1 MSATQVVTRSPSH
14 ASNNERA
21 PRPSSAFTTE
31 ATPTAAAG
39 IPSLELEHQDRRNLK
54 ISVRLVETIRHFWD
68 LGFTAFGGPGVHV
81 VILRKRFVENLAWLD
96 ATTFADL
103 FSLGNALPGPGST
116 QLAFS
121 IALARN
127 GTLAGLVAFL
137 FWSIPGA
144 AGMAALGAGV
154 RKFPERLP
162 PIVLGLLTGLNAA
175 AVGLIALA
183 AFQLSKSSITDPITR
198 LLVIGSASF
207 GICYH
212 APWMYPVLVFGG
224 GLITLAYDYRHR
236 IVKGVSA
243 KLNLRNRKA
252 VKNHNPAQNN
262 RQNFSAQVIELEPV
276 ASTRRASLD
285 ATDKKQPAPAVQ
297 ELPFQVGASST
308 QANLRHRSAQS
319 ADHNASNAISN
330 ETNSAEINR
339 RTPIMVL
346 PHKIALALGA
356 GFIILV
362 VTVVVTRSQLKS
374 PPRTLDFFTN
384 MMIAGVIIFGGGPV
398 VVPLLRGYTVENGWV
413 SPSSFVIAMNR
424 LVCSILNQSLSPLLL
439 LHRTKQV
446 DSRDFLLGF
455 AILQAFPGPNFNFAA
470 YLGVLSIPNN
480 PALGA
485 FLGWLGIFSPGLL
498 LKLSLLP
505 LYHTW
510 RKHEV
515 TKSVLRGL
523 NASATGLV
531 YTAVWQLFLVGYIYT
546 PARGVVMEAA
556 SQSGPLT
563 SDPFWGVV
571 ASSAFVAT
579 QWFKSPPAVTILA
592 GAVAGLAWFGV
603 VGAAGTERQQA
614 FF

>member
-1 MSATQVVTRSPSH
+1 MSAAQLVTRSRTAH
-14 ASNNERA
+14 AASVA
-21 PRPSSAFTTE
+21 LPDTH
-31 ATPTAAAG
+31 
-39 IPSLELEHQDRRNLK
+39 LQQDRRHVKL
-54 ISVRLVETIRHFWD
+54 SARLVETVRHFWD

-81 VILRKRFVENLAWLD
+81 VILRKRFVDKLAWLD
-96 ATTFADL
+96 EATFADL

-121 IALARN
+121 IAVSRN

-162 PIVLGLLTGLNAA
+162 PVVLALLTGLNAA

-183 AFQLSKSSITDPITR
+183 AFQLSKSSITDPVTR
-198 LLVIGSASF
+198 LLVLGSASF

-224 GLITLAYDYRHR
+224 GLITLLYDFRRR
-236 IVKGVSA
+236 ILSAVTSKVKRQRTST
-243 KLNLRNRKA
+243 RKPS
-252 VKNHNPAQNN
+252 PADHATQPE
-262 RQNFSAQVIELEPV
+262 QTQDIELEPV

-285 ATDKKQPAPAVQ
+285 ATDKKQPGPAVQ
-297 ELPFQVGASST
+297 GLPFQSAST
-308 QANLRHRSAQS
+308 LRQRNATTVDRTDAIPV
-319 ADHNASNAISN
+319 AD
-330 ETNSAEINR
+330 R

-346 PHKIALALGA
+346 NRNMAMALGA
-356 GFIILV
+356 GFIALIV
-362 VTVVVTRSQLKS
+362 AVVVTRSQLTS
-374 PPRTLDFFTN
+374 PPRAFDFFTN

-398 VVPLLRGYTVENGWV
+398 VIPLLRGYTVENGWV
-413 SPSSFVIAMNR
+413 E
-424 LVCSILNQSLSPLLL
+424 
-439 LHRTKQV
+439 
-446 DSRDFLLGF
+446 SRDFLLGF
-455 AILQAFPGPNFNFAA
+455 AILQALPGPNFNFAA
-470 YLGVLSIPNN
+470 YLGVLAVPNN

-485 FLGWLGIFSPGLL
+485 FVGWLGIFSPGIL

-505 LYHTW
+505 IYNTW

-515 TKSVLRGL
+515 AKSVLRGL

-531 YTAVWQLFLVGYIYT
+531 FTAVWQLFLVGYIYA
-546 PARGVVMEAA
+546 PARGMVVEAT

-579 QWFKSPPAVTILA
+579 QWFKSPPAVTIVA
-592 GAVAGLAWFGV
+592 GAVAGLAWYGV

>member
-1 MSATQVVTRSPSH
+1 MSTAQELAQSRSRISH
-14 ASNNERA
+14 LGTA
-21 PRPSSAFTTE
+21 RPSSAVNTDGTPSVSASAGALLEPE
-31 ATPTAAAG
+31 A
-39 IPSLELEHQDRRNLK
+39 QDRRHLRL
-54 ISVRLVETIRHFWD
+54 SVRLVDTIRHFWD

-81 VILRKRFVENLAWLD
+81 VILRKRFVDQLAWLD
-96 ATTFADL
+96 ETTFADL

-127 GTLAGLVAFL
+127 GTLAGLIAFL
-137 FWSIPGA
+137 CWSLPGA

-162 PIVLGLLTGLNAA
+162 PIVLGLLTGLNAS

-183 AFQLSKSSITDPITR
+183 AFQLSKSSITDSVSR
-198 LLVIGSASF
+198 LLVLGSAAF

-224 GLITLAYDYRHR
+224 GFITLLYDFRHR
-236 IVKGVSA
+236 LLKAITRKFTSNKVKSE
-243 KLNLRNRKA
+243 
-252 VKNHNPAQNN
+252 NHG
-262 RQNFSAQVIELEPV
+262 QVAANTQGESIQDIELEPV
-276 ASTRRASLD
+276 VRRASVD
-285 ATDKKQPAPAVQ
+285 ATDKKQPGPALQ
-297 ELPFQVGASST
+297 QLPFQAATSST
-308 QANLRHRSAQS
+308 ETHIRQRNAHTVDRGNTNYNQHGNTSPAAG
-319 ADHNASNAISN
+319 AD
-330 ETNSAEINR
+330 T

-346 PHKIALALGA
+346 NRNISIALLTA
-356 GFIILV
+356 FIALV
-362 VTVVVTRSQLKS
+362 VAVVVTRSQLTS
-374 PPRTLDFFTN
+374 PPRILDFFTN
-384 MMIAGVIIFGGGPV
+384 MMIAGIIIFGGGPV
-398 VVPLLRGYTVENGWV
+398 VIPLLRGYTVDNGWV
-413 SPSSFVIAMNR
+413 E
-424 LVCSILNQSLSPLLL
+424 
-439 LHRTKQV
+439 
-446 DSRDFLLGF
+446 SRDFLLGF

-470 YLGVLSIPNN
+470 YLGVLAIPSN
-480 PALGA
+480 PALGS

-505 LYHTW
+505 VYNSW

-515 TKSVLRGL
+515 AKSVLRGL

-546 PARGVVMEAA
+546 PAQGAVVEAA
-556 SQSGPLT
+556 TQSGPLT

-579 QWFKSPPAVTILA
+579 QWFKIPPAVTIVG

>member
-1 MSATQVVTRSPSH
+1 MSSTQVLTQSPSR
-14 ASNNERA
+14 ASNDLREAGSERRSSTPGISAA
-21 PRPSSAFTTE
+21 PNPTTSG
-31 ATPTAAAG
+31 APL
-39 IPSLELEHQDRRNLK
+39 LEDEYQDRRKLK
-54 ISVRLVETIRHFWD
+54 LGFRLADTIRHYWH

-81 VILRKRFVENLAWLD
+81 VILRKRFVEKLAWLD
-96 ATTFADL
+96 ETTFADL

-121 IALARN
+121 IAVARN

-162 PIVLGLLTGLNAA
+162 PTVLGLLTGLNAA
-175 AVGLIALA
+175 AVGLVALA
-183 AFQLSKSSITDPITR
+183 AFQLSKSSITDGVSR
-198 LLVIGSASF
+198 LLVLGSASF

-224 GLITLAYDYRHR
+224 GFTTLLYDFRLR
-236 IVKGVSA
+236 IIAGVSA
-243 KLNLRNRKA
+243 KLNIREARTRSNNA
-252 VKNHNPAQNN
+252 VDGAQNDST
-262 RQNFSAQVIELEPV
+262 QDIELEQV
-276 ASTRRASLD
+276 NTAQRASLD
-285 ATDKKQPAPAVQ
+285 KARTPASVQ
-297 ELPFQVGASST
+297 ELPFQVGSSLA
-308 QANLRHRSAQS
+308 QGSLRQRNAQTVDRTRTGTNQS
-319 ADHNASNAISN
+319 TEGIDAAIVD
-330 ETNSAEINR
+330 R

-346 PHKIALALGA
+346 NRYFAIGLGA
-356 GFIILV
+356 FFLTFV
-362 VTVVVTRSQLKS
+362 VAIVLTRSQLHN
-374 PPRTLDFFTN
+374 PPRAFDFFTN

-398 VVPLLRGYTVENGWV
+398 VIPLLRGYTVENGW
-413 SPSSFVIAMNR
+413 
-424 LVCSILNQSLSPLLL
+424 
-439 LHRTKQV
+439 V

-470 YLGVLSIPNN
+470 YLGVLSVPSN

-485 FLGWLGIFSPGLL
+485 FIGWLGIFSPGIL

-505 LYHTW
+505 IYNTW

-515 TKSVLRGL
+515 AKSVLRGL

-546 PARGVVMEAA
+546 PARGAVVEAT

-579 QWFKSPPAVTILA
+579 QWFKSPPAVTIVA

-603 VGAAGTERQQA
+603 VGAADTERQQA

>member
-1 MSATQVVTRSPSH
+1 MSATQVLTRSRS
-14 ASNNERA
+14 
-21 PRPSSAFTTE
+21 RPSNAADDTHSIRRSSTHVTPATANATVSSA
-31 ATPTAAAG
+31 PL
-39 IPSLELEHQDRRNLK
+39 LENEYEDRRNLK
-54 ISVRLVETIRHFWD
+54 LSVRLVDTIRHYWD

-81 VILRKRFVENLAWLD
+81 VILRKRFVEKLAWLD
-96 ATTFADL
+96 ETTFADL

-121 IALARN
+121 IAVARN

-154 RKFPERLP
+154 RNFPERLP

-183 AFQLSKSSITDPITR
+183 AFQLKS
-198 LLVIGSASF
+198 
-207 GICYH
+207 
-212 APWMYPVLVFGG
+212 
-224 GLITLAYDYRHR
+224 
-236 IVKGVSA
+236 VSR
-243 KLNLRNRKA
+243 KLNVRNRRMD
-252 VKNHNPAQNN
+252 NN
-262 RQNFSAQVIELEPV
+262 NTVEHTQHDSTQDIELEQV
-276 ASTRRASLD
+276 NTAQSTSLD
-285 ATDKKQPAPAVQ
+285 KAQTPASVQ
-297 ELPFQVGASST
+297 ELPFQAGSSS
-308 QANLRHRSAQS
+308 ARGSLRQRNAQTVDRTTDS
-319 ADHNASNAISN
+319 VNASTNGTNA
-330 ETNSAEINR
+330 AVVDR

-346 PHKIALALGA
+346 NRYFAIGLGA
-356 GFIILV
+356 VFIVFIV
-362 VTVVVTRSQLKS
+362 AVVVTRSQLTN
-374 PPRTLDFFTN
+374 PPRALDFFTN

-398 VVPLLRGYTVENGWV
+398 VIPLLRGYTVENGW
-413 SPSSFVIAMNR
+413 
-424 LVCSILNQSLSPLLL
+424 
-439 LHRTKQV
+439 V

-470 YLGVLSIPNN
+470 YLGVLSVPSN

-485 FLGWLGIFSPGLL
+485 FIGWLGIFSPGIL

-505 LYHTW
+505 IYNTW

-515 TKSVLRGL
+515 AKSVLRGL

-546 PARGVVMEAA
+546 PARGAVVEAT

-579 QWFKSPPAVTILA
+579 QWFKSPPAVTIVA

>member
-1 MSATQVVTRSPSH
+1 MVATSVMNRSGSH
-14 ASNNERA
+14 HSNMDTPGQSSVRAASVNA
-21 PRPSSAFTTE
+21 SSG
-31 ATPTAAAG
+31 PL
-39 IPSLELEHQDRRNLK
+39 LEPEHQDRRTLK
-54 ISVRLVETIRHFWD
+54 LSVRLADTIRHFWD

-81 VILRKRFVENLAWLD
+81 VILRKRFVDKLAWID
-96 ATTFADL
+96 ETTFADL

-121 IALARN
+121 IAVARN

-137 FWSIPGA
+137 FWSLPGA
-144 AGMAALGAGV
+144 AGMATLGAGV

-162 PIVLGLLTGLNAA
+162 PIVLGLLTGLNAS

-183 AFQLSKSSITDPITR
+183 AFQLSNSSITDPVTR
-198 LLVIGSASF
+198 LLVLGSASF

-224 GLITLAYDYRHR
+224 GLITLLYDFRHR
-236 IVKGVSA
+236 IVQAVSSKIQRQSA
-243 KLNLRNRKA
+243 RSKDREQNRVDIQPDA
-252 VKNHNPAQNN
+252 TQD
-262 RQNFSAQVIELEPV
+262 IELEPV
-276 ASTRRASLD
+276 ASNRRPSLDD
-285 ATDKKQPAPAVQ
+285 ATDKKQPGPAVQ
-297 ELPFQVGASST
+297 ELPFQAGPST
-308 QANLRHRSAQS
+308 AQTSLRQRTAHNVDRNRSNIAANGNTPESVAA
-319 ADHNASNAISN
+319 AD
-330 ETNSAEINR
+330 R

-346 PHKIALALGA
+346 NRTVAIALFS
-356 GFIILV
+356 GFITLV
-362 VTVVVTRSQLKS
+362 VAVVVTRSQLTS
-374 PPRTLDFFTN
+374 PPRTLDFFTD

-398 VVPLLRGYTVENGWV
+398 VIPLLRGYTVENGWV
-413 SPSSFVIAMNR
+413 E
-424 LVCSILNQSLSPLLL
+424 
-439 LHRTKQV
+439 
-446 DSRDFLLGF
+446 SRDFLLGF

-470 YLGVLSIPNN
+470 YLGVLSVPSN

-485 FLGWLGIFSPGLL
+485 FIGWLGIFSPGLL

-505 LYHTW
+505 IYNTW

-515 TKSVLRGL
+515 AKSALRGL

-531 YTAVWQLFLVGYIYT
+531 FTAVWQLFLVGYIYT
-546 PARGVVMEAA
+546 PARGAAVEAT

-579 QWFKSPPAVTILA
+579 QWFKSPPAVTIVA

-603 VGAAGTERQQA
+603 VGAAGTERQLA

>member
-1 MSATQVVTRSPSH
+1 MSATNVLTRSRSR
-14 ASNNERA
+14 ASNNVSNVDA
-21 PRPSSAFTTE
+21 PRRSSAFTTDV
-31 ATPTAAAG
+31 TTTAPASGA
-39 IPSLELEHQDRRNLK
+39 PSLDIEHEDRRNLK
-54 ISVRLVETIRHFWD
+54 LSVRLVDTIRHFWD

-81 VILRKRFVENLAWLD
+81 VILRKRFVQDLAWLD

-121 IALARN
+121 IAVARN
-127 GTLAGLVAFL
+127 GTLAGLIAFL
-137 FWSIPGA
+137 FWSLPGA

-162 PIVLGLLTGLNAA
+162 PIVLALLTGLNAA

-183 AFQLSKSSITDPITR
+183 AFQLSNSSITDPVTR
-198 LLVIGSASF
+198 LLVLGSASF

-224 GLITLAYDYRHR
+224 GLITLAYDFRHR
-236 IVKGVSA
+236 IVHSVFA
-243 KLNLRNRKA
+243 KLNIRNRQAAKQHSA
-252 VKNHNPAQNN
+252 VEVGGNN
-262 RQNFSAQVIELEPV
+262 DSNQDIELEPIS
-276 ASTRRASLD
+276 STRRASLD
-285 ATDKKQPAPAVQ
+285 ATDKKQPGPAIQ
-297 ELPFQVGASST
+297 ELPFQAGSS
-308 QANLRHRSAQS
+308 SAQAS
-319 ADHNASNAISN
+319 LRQRTPHNVVQSNNVTSQTNEADAAAAPDH
-330 ETNSAEINR
+330 

-346 PHKIALALGA
+346 NRRIALALGA
-356 GFIILV
+356 TFIVFV
-362 VTVVVTRSQLKS
+362 VAVVVTRSQLNS
-374 PPRTLDFFTN
+374 PPRTFDFFTN

-398 VVPLLRGYTVENGWV
+398 VIPLLRGYTVENGWV
-413 SPSSFVIAMNR
+413 E
-424 LVCSILNQSLSPLLL
+424 
-439 LHRTKQV
+439 
-446 DSRDFLLGF
+446 SRDFLLGF

-470 YLGVLSIPNN
+470 YLGVLAIPNN

-485 FLGWLGIFSPGLL
+485 FLGWLGIFSPGIL

-505 LYHTW
+505 IYNTW

-515 TKSVLRGL
+515 AKSVLRGL

-531 YTAVWQLFLVGYIYT
+531 FTAVWQLFLVGYIYT
-546 PARGVVMEAA
+546 PARGVVVEAA

-579 QWFKSPPAVTILA
+579 QWFKSPPAVTIVA
-592 GAVAGLAWFGV
+592 GALAGLAWFGV
-603 VGAAGTERQQA
+603 VGAAGTERQLA

>member
-1 MSATQVVTRSPSH
+1 MSATQVVTRSRT
-14 ASNNERA
+14 A
-21 PRPSSAFTTE
+21 
-31 ATPTAAAG
+31 ATPSLALPTDAASVTTTSAAG
-39 IPSLELEHQDRRNLK
+39 PLLDTDQQDRRNLK
-54 ISVRLVETIRHFWD
+54 LSVRLVDTIRHYWD

-81 VILRKRFVENLAWLD
+81 VILRKRFVDKLAWLD
-96 ATTFADL
+96 ETTFADL

-121 IALARN
+121 IAVARN

-162 PIVLGLLTGLNAA
+162 PIVLALLTGLNAS

-183 AFQLSKSSITDPITR
+183 AFQLSRSSITDPVSR
-198 LLVIGSASF
+198 LLVLGSASF

-224 GLITLAYDYRHR
+224 GLITLLYDFRRR
-236 IVKGVSA
+236 IVEAVSTRF
-243 KLNLRNRKA
+243 KSQRSSSRKA
-252 VKNHNPAQNN
+252 NQADDGPHNGQT
-262 RQNFSAQVIELEPV
+262 QDIELEPV
-276 ASTRRASLD
+276 ASTRCASPD
-285 ATDKKQPAPAVQ
+285 ATDKKQPGPAVQ
-297 ELPFQVGASST
+297 DLPFQLATSST
-308 QANLRHRSAQS
+308 SLRQRNAATMDCNLFHVDTAAADVSAV
-319 ADHNASNAISN
+319 DH
-330 ETNSAEINR
+330 

-346 PHKIALALGA
+346 NRTMAMALGA
-356 GFIILV
+356 GFIALIIA
-362 VTVVVTRSQLKS
+362 VVVTRSQLNA
-374 PPRTLDFFTN
+374 PPRAFDFFTN

-398 VVPLLRGYTVENGWV
+398 VIPLLRGYTVENGWV
-413 SPSSFVIAMNR
+413 E
-424 LVCSILNQSLSPLLL
+424 
-439 LHRTKQV
+439 
-446 DSRDFLLGF
+446 SRDFLLGF

-470 YLGVLSIPNN
+470 YLGVLAVPQN
-480 PALGA
+480 PVLGA
-485 FLGWLGIFSPGLL
+485 VAGWVGIFSPGIL

-505 LYHTW
+505 IYNTW

-515 TKSVLRGL
+515 AKSLLRGL

-531 YTAVWQLFLVGYIYT
+531 FTAVWQLFLVGYIYT
-546 PARGVVMEAA
+546 PAEGKVVQSA
-556 SQSGPLT
+556 SKSGPLT

-579 QWFKSPPAVTILA
+579 QWFKSPPAITIVA

-603 VGAAGTERQQA
+603 VGTAGTERQQSL
-614 FF
+614 F

>member
-1 MSATQVVTRSPSH
+1 MSATQVVTRSRSG
-14 ASNNERA
+14 AARQ
-21 PRPSSAFTTE
+21 SSA
-31 ATPTAAAG
+31 ATPDAASVTTTSAG
-39 IPSLELEHQDRRNLK
+39 GPLLETDHQDRRNLRL
-54 ISVRLVETIRHFWD
+54 SVRLVDTIRHYWD

-81 VILRKRFVENLAWLD
+81 VILRKRFVDKFAWLD
-96 ATTFADL
+96 DTTFADL

-121 IALARN
+121 IAVARN

-162 PIVLGLLTGLNAA
+162 PIVLALLTGLNAS

-183 AFQLSKSSITDPITR
+183 AYQLSQSSITDAVTR
-198 LLVIGSASF
+198 LLVLASASF

-224 GLITLAYDYRHR
+224 GLITLLYDFRHR
-236 IVKGVSA
+236 IVKAISSRVNGHRSRSKKTSQDNDA
-243 KLNLRNRKA
+243 TQ
-252 VKNHNPAQNN
+252 PDQT
-262 RQNFSAQVIELEPV
+262 QDIELEPV

-285 ATDKKQPAPAVQ
+285 ATDKKQPGPAVQ
-297 ELPFQVGASST
+297 ELPFQAGTSST
-308 QANLRHRSAQS
+308 APSLRQRTAATVNRNDLQNGT
-319 ADHNASNAISN
+319 APDASVVD
-330 ETNSAEINR
+330 R

-346 PHKIALALGA
+346 SRNIAVALGA
-356 GFIILV
+356 GFIALV
-362 VTVVVTRSQLKS
+362 AAVVVTRSQLSS
-374 PPRTLDFFTN
+374 PPRAFDFFTN

-398 VVPLLRGYTVENGWV
+398 VIPLLRGYTVENGWV
-413 SPSSFVIAMNR
+413 E
-424 LVCSILNQSLSPLLL
+424 
-439 LHRTKQV
+439 
-446 DSRDFLLGF
+446 SRDFLLGF

-470 YLGVLSIPNN
+470 YLGVLAVPNH

-485 FLGWLGIFSPGLL
+485 VVGWLGIFSPGIL

-505 LYHTW
+505 IYNTW
-510 RKHEV
+510 RKHEMA
-515 TKSVLRGL
+515 KSVLRGL

-531 YTAVWQLFLVGYIYT
+531 FTAVWQLFLVGYIYT
-546 PARGVVMEAA
+546 PAQGKVVEAS

-579 QWFKSPPAVTILA
+579 QWFKSPPAVTIVA

-603 VGAAGTERQQA
+603 VGAAGTERQQS